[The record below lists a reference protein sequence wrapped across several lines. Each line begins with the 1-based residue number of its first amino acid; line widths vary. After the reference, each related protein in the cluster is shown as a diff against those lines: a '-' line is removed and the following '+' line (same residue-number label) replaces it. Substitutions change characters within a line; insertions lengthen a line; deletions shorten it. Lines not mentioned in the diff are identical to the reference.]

1 MEKKLNFLY
10 SSIHGAYW
18 VYYGVI
24 SSFSSVFL
32 LARGFSN
39 SQIGIII
46 ALANILAV
54 IIQPYLADYVDRS
67 GRTAIF
73 SVMASMCIALVLF
86 TNIILVAKNHLLLGA
101 FYVAAFM
108 LQSVMQPFCNGL
120 NRVLEDGGNKIYFGF
135 CRSIGSLV
143 YSIVVVVLGYMVD
156 SYTVDIIP
164 KAGILTALVLLAVVW
179 FS

>member
-73 SVMASMCIALVLF
+73 SVMASILQEHRLF
-86 TNIILVAKNHLLLGA
+86 GVQHSSCSARI
-101 FYVAAFM
+101 Y
-108 LQSVMQPFCNGL
+108 
-120 NRVLEDGGNKIYFGF
+120 GGFIH
-135 CRSIGSLV
+135 CRY
-143 YSIVVVVLGYMVD
+143 YS
-156 SYTVDIIP
+156 
-164 KAGILTALVLLAVVW
+164 
-179 FS
+179 

>member
-108 LQSVMQPFCNGL
+108 LQ
-120 NRVLEDGGNKIYFGF
+120 
-135 CRSIGSLV
+135 
-143 YSIVVVVLGYMVD
+143 
-156 SYTVDIIP
+156 
-164 KAGILTALVLLAVVW
+164 
-179 FS
+179 

>member
-73 SVMASMCIALVLF
+73 L
-86 TNIILVAKNHLLLGA
+86 
-101 FYVAAFM
+101 
-108 LQSVMQPFCNGL
+108 
-120 NRVLEDGGNKIYFGF
+120 
-135 CRSIGSLV
+135 SL
-143 YSIVVVVLGYMVD
+143 IH
-156 SYTVDIIP
+156 I
-164 KAGILTALVLLAVVW
+164 
-179 FS
+179 